1 MTKREKAIINRLS
14 EINQLTK
21 ENSDPSTYET
31 LADERRSL
39 LIELDK
45 LLDKAKK
52 KRIETEVKRLTE
64 IFKDADT
71 NTGSYLE
78 SLIKR
83 AAFMRITLEDYEE
96 DIRVNGSTELFTQ
109 SLSTPSYERERPV
122 IRLYNA
128 MNKNYQSIMKQLAD
142 ALPDSLRSGSE
153 DELNAFI
160 LGRE

>member
-1 MTKREKAIINRLS
+1 MTKQEKAILSRLM
-14 EINQLTK
+14 EINSLSR
-21 ENSDPSTYET
+21 ENVNPITHEE
-31 LADERRSL
+31 LRCERTSL
-39 LIELDK
+39 LIELEK
-45 LLDKAKK
+45 LRDKAKR
-52 KRIETEVKRLTE
+52 KRIAAEVGRLTG

-96 DIRVNGSTELFTQ
+96 DIRTNGSTELFTQ
-109 SLSTPSYERERPV
+109 SPSTPPYERERPV

-153 DELNAFI
+153 DEINDFI
-160 LGRE
+160 QGRG